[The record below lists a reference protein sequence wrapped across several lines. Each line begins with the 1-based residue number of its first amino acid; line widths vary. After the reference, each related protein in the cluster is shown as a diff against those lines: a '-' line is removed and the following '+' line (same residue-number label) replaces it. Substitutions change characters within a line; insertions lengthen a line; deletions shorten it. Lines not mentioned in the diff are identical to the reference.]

1 MFGDGQVHGVTIS
14 SLPANAV
21 SYYEAGDVSVVFS
34 IPSGSG
40 SVLYLGFDFTEP
52 ITPWVHTLIAATQIQ
67 EFDIKSR
74 GV

>member
-1 MFGDGQVHGVTIS
+1 MHGVTIS